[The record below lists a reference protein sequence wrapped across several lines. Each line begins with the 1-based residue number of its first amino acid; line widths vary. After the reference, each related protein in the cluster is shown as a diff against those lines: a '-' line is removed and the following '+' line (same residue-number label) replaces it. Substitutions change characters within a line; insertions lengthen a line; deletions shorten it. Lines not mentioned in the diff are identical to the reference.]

1 MEVKVETLAACKKRL
16 SITLSREE
24 IKAKMDERYAELERE
39 AQVPGFRPGRAPRRL
54 VEKRFHEAVEE
65 ETRIKLIS
73 ESLKKALDEQKLDVL
88 GEPDLDPEKITI
100 PEDGPLTFSLD
111 LEVRP
116 EFEVPD
122 YVGIPVAVEQ
132 PTVGDADVGQA
143 LERLRESHGRLEEV
157 PAGGEA
163 RENDIIT
170 GDVAIQVGDLVVL
183 DRQGARVPVA
193 AIAIEGIRLEKFGEL
208 LAGAKA
214 GETRTTKIT
223 IDETAE
229 KEDLRGKEAEVR
241 VKVNRI
247 ERVALP
253 DDAALLAAADHEDMD
268 ALKRTLRRELE
279 GRSDQV
285 FRERQEEA
293 VQDWLL
299 AQVKLDLP
307 EELAKRHA
315 SSLLQRT
322 VTGLQYRGVPVDEI
336 EKRLEEI
343 RGASTERAG
352 RELKLMFILDAVGKK
367 ENVEA
372 TDAEVDARVRF
383 MAVQQGRRDDR
394 LREEME
400 AEGAL
405 ANLRSQIRDDKVTRL
420 LLEKAKITA
429 LEPAAKPEAAVGE
442 KAEPEAAD
450 EAKPEAGGQKA
461 KSKGGK
467 KKPKPEGEVES
478 T

>member
-1 MEVKVETLAACKKRL
+1 MEVKVEPLAPCKKRL

-24 IKAKMDERYAELERE
+24 IKAKMEERFAELERE

-65 ETRIKLIS
+65 ETRVKLVS
-73 ESLKKALDEQKLDVL
+73 ESLTKALEEQKLDVI
-88 GEPDLDPEKITI
+88 GEPDLDPEKIKM
-100 PEDGPLTFSLD
+100 PEEGPLVFSLD

-116 EFEVPD
+116 EFELPD

-132 PTVGDADVGQA
+132 PTVGDADVARA

-163 RENDIIT
+163 RANDIVT
-170 GDVAIQVGDLVVL
+170 GDVAIRVGDLVVL

-193 AIAIEGIRLEKFGEL
+193 AIAIEGVRLEKFGEL

-214 GETRTTKIT
+214 DETRTTKIT

-253 DDAALLAAADHEDMD
+253 DDAALLAATDHEDMD
-268 ALKRTLRRELE
+268 ALRRTLRRELE

-285 FRERQEEA
+285 YRERQEEA

-299 AQVKLDLP
+299 AQVKIDLP

-315 SSLLQRT
+315 NSLLQRT

-343 RGASTERAG
+343 RGASTERAA
-352 RELKLMFILDAVGKK
+352 RELKLMFILDAIAKK
-367 ENVEA
+367 EKVEA

-405 ANLRSQIRDDKVTRL
+405 ANLRGQIRDDKVTRM
-420 LLEKAKITA
+420 LLEKAKVTA
-429 LEPAAKPEAAVGE
+429 PAAAAEAKPEAAGDE
-442 KAEPEAAD
+442 KA
-450 EAKPEAGGQKA
+450 G
-461 KSKGGK
+461 
-467 KKPKPEGEVES
+467 GEVES

>member
-1 MEVKVETLAACKKRL
+1 MEVKVESLAACKKRL

-24 IKAKMDERYAELERE
+24 IKAKMEERYAELEQE

-65 ETRIKLIS
+65 ETRAKLIS
-73 ESLKKALDEQKLDVL
+73 ESLTKALEEQKLDVI
-88 GEPDLDPEKITI
+88 GEPDLDPEKIEM
-100 PEDGPLTFSLD
+100 PADGPLTFTID

-116 EFEVPD
+116 EFETPD
-122 YVGIPVAVEQ
+122 YIGIPVNVEQ
-132 PTVGDADVGQA
+132 PTVGDAEVAQS

-163 RENDIIT
+163 KDNDIVT
-170 GDVAIQVGDLVVL
+170 GDVAIQAGDVVVL
-183 DRQGARVPVA
+183 DRQSVRMPASAVV
-193 AIAIEGIRLEKFGEL
+193 IEGIRLEKFGEL
-208 LAGAKA
+208 LKGVKA
-214 GETRTTKIT
+214 GETRTTKMT
-223 IDETAE
+223 IDQTAE
-229 KEDLRGKEAEVR
+229 KEDLRGKEVELR

-253 DDAALLAAADHEDMD
+253 DDAAVLKATDHEDMD

-285 FRERQEEA
+285 FRERQENA
-293 VQDWLL
+293 LHGWLMEQ
-299 AQVKLDLP
+299 AKFDLP

-315 SSLLQRT
+315 NSLLQRT
-322 VTGLQYRGVPVDEI
+322 VMGLQYRGVPVDEI

-343 RGASTERAG
+343 RGVSTERAA
-352 RELKLMFILDAVGKK
+352 RELKLMFILDAIAKK
-367 ENVEA
+367 EKIES
-372 TDAEVDARVRF
+372 TDAEVDARIRF

-400 AEGAL
+400 TEGTL

-420 LLEKAKITA
+420 LLEKAKVGA
-429 LEPAAKPEAAVGE
+429 AAPAAEAR
-442 KAEPEAAD
+442 
-450 EAKPEAGGQKA
+450 
-461 KSKGGK
+461 
-467 KKPKPEGEVES
+467 PEGEVEA

>member
-1 MEVKVETLAACKKRL
+1 MEVKVESLAACKKRL

-24 IKAKMDERYAELERE
+24 IKAKMEERYAELEQE

-54 VEKRFHEAVEE
+54 VEKRFHEAVED
-65 ETRIKLIS
+65 ETRIKLIT
-73 ESLKKALDEQKLDVL
+73 ESLTKALEEQKLDVI
-88 GEPDLDPEKITI
+88 GEPDLDPEKIEM
-100 PEDGPLTFSLD
+100 PADGPLTFTID

-116 EFEVPD
+116 EFEAPD
-122 YVGIPVAVEQ
+122 YIGIPVNVEQ
-132 PTVGDADVGQA
+132 PTVGDAEVAQS

-163 RENDIIT
+163 KDNDIVT
-170 GDVAIQVGDLVVL
+170 GDVAIQAGDVVVL
-183 DRQGARVPVA
+183 DRQSVRMPAS
-193 AIAIEGIRLEKFGEL
+193 AIVIEGIRLEKFGEL
-208 LAGAKA
+208 LKGVKA
-214 GETRTTKIT
+214 GETRTTKMT
-223 IDETAE
+223 IDQTAE
-229 KEDLRGKEAEVR
+229 KEDLRGKEVELR

-253 DDAALLAAADHEDMD
+253 DDAAVLKATDHEDMD

-285 FRERQEEA
+285 FRERQENA
-293 VQDWLL
+293 LHGWLMEQ
-299 AQVKLDLP
+299 AKFDLP

-315 SSLLQRT
+315 NSLLQRT
-322 VTGLQYRGVPVDEI
+322 VMGLQYRGVPVDEI

-343 RGASTERAG
+343 RGVSTERAA
-352 RELKLMFILDAVGKK
+352 RELKLMFILDAIAKK
-367 ENVEA
+367 EKVEA

-400 AEGAL
+400 AEGTL
-405 ANLRSQIRDDKVTRL
+405 ANLRSQIRDDKVTRM
-420 LLEKAKITA
+420 LLEKAKVSTTA
-429 LEPAAKPEAAVGE
+429 PASEAKPEAAAE
-442 KAEPEAAD
+442 KPAEAEPD
-450 EAKPEAGGQKA
+450 EAGGEKKA
-461 KSKGGK
+461 
-467 KKPKPEGEVES
+467 KPEGEAEA

>member
-1 MEVKVETLAACKKRL
+1 MEVKVESLAACKKRL

-24 IKAKMDERYAELERE
+24 IKAKMEERYAELEQE

-54 VEKRFHEAVEE
+54 VEKRFHEAVED
-65 ETRIKLIS
+65 ETRIKLIT
-73 ESLKKALDEQKLDVL
+73 ESLTKALEEQKLDVI
-88 GEPDLDPEKITI
+88 GEPDLDPEKIEM
-100 PEDGPLTFSLD
+100 PADGPLTFTID

-116 EFEVPD
+116 EFEAPD
-122 YVGIPVAVEQ
+122 YIGIPVNVEQ
-132 PTVGDADVGQA
+132 PTVGDAEVAQS

-163 RENDIIT
+163 KDNDIVT
-170 GDVAIQVGDLVVL
+170 GDVAIQAGDVVVL
-183 DRQGARVPVA
+183 DRQSVRMPAS
-193 AIAIEGIRLEKFGEL
+193 AIVIEGIRLEKFGEL
-208 LAGAKA
+208 LKGVKA
-214 GETRTTKIT
+214 GETRTTKMT
-223 IDETAE
+223 IDQTAE
-229 KEDLRGKEAEVR
+229 KEDLRGKEVELR

-253 DDAALLAAADHEDMD
+253 DDAAVLKATDHEDMD

-285 FRERQEEA
+285 FRERQENA
-293 VQDWLL
+293 LHGWLMEQ
-299 AQVKLDLP
+299 AKFDLP

-315 SSLLQRT
+315 NSLLQRT
-322 VTGLQYRGVPVDEI
+322 VMGLQYRGVPVDEI

-343 RGASTERAG
+343 RGASTERAA
-352 RELKLMFILDAVGKK
+352 RELKLMFILDAIAKK
-367 ENVEA
+367 EKVEA

-400 AEGAL
+400 AEGTL
-405 ANLRSQIRDDKVTRL
+405 ANLRSQIRDDKVTRM
-420 LLEKAKITA
+420 LLEKAKVSTTA
-429 LEPAAKPEAAVGE
+429 PASEAKPEAAAE
-442 KAEPEAAD
+442 KPAEAEPD
-450 EAKPEAGGQKA
+450 EAGGEKKA
-461 KSKGGK
+461 
-467 KKPKPEGEVES
+467 KPEGEVEA

>member
-24 IKAKMDERYAELERE
+24 IKAKMEERYAELEHE

-65 ETRIKLIS
+65 ETRVKLIS
-73 ESLKKALDEQKLDVL
+73 ESLTKALDEQKLDVI
-88 GEPDLDPEKITI
+88 GEPDLDPEKIEM
-100 PEDGPLTFSLD
+100 PDEGPLTFSID

-116 EFEVPD
+116 EFEAPD
-122 YVGIPVAVEQ
+122 YIGIPVSVEQ
-132 PTVGDADVGQA
+132 PTVGDADVAQA
-143 LERLRESHGRLEEV
+143 LERLRESHGRLDEV

-163 RENDIIT
+163 IDNDIIT
-170 GDVAIQVGDLVVL
+170 GDVAIQAGDAVII
-183 DRQGARVPVA
+183 DRQSARVPVS

-208 LAGAKA
+208 LKGAKA
-214 GETRTTKIT
+214 GETRSTKIT
-223 IDETAE
+223 IDQTAE
-229 KEDLRGKEAEVR
+229 KEDLRGKEAELR

-253 DDAALLAAADHEDMD
+253 DDAAVLKATDHEDMD

-285 FRERQEEA
+285 FRERQENA
-293 VQDWLL
+293 IHGWLME
-299 AQVKLDLP
+299 QVKFDLP

-315 SSLLQRT
+315 SNLLQRT
-322 VTGLQYRGVPVDEI
+322 VTGLQYRGVPVEEL

-343 RGASTERAG
+343 RGASTERAA
-352 RELKLMFILDAVGKK
+352 RELKLMFILDSIAKK
-367 ENVEA
+367 EKIEA
-372 TDAEVDARVRF
+372 TDAELDARVRF

-400 AEGAL
+400 AEGTL
-405 ANLRSQIRDDKVTRL
+405 ANLRSQIRDDKVTRF
-420 LLEKAKITA
+420 LLEKAKISA
-429 LEPAAKPEAAVGE
+429 VAPAAEAAPETSAQAEPEAGGE
-442 KAEPEAAD
+442 KKTRSKGKKKAEPE
-450 EAKPEAGGQKA
+450 G
-461 KSKGGK
+461 
-467 KKPKPEGEVES
+467 EGP
-478 T
+478 

>member
-1 MEVKVETLAACKKRL
+1 MEVKVENLAACKKRL

-24 IKAKMDERYAELERE
+24 IKAKMEERYAELEQE

-65 ETRIKLIS
+65 ETRAKLIS
-73 ESLKKALDEQKLDVL
+73 ESLTKALEEQKLDVI
-88 GEPDLDPEKITI
+88 GEPDLDPEKIEM
-100 PEDGPLTFSLD
+100 PADGPLTFTID

-116 EFEVPD
+116 EFEAPD
-122 YVGIPVAVEQ
+122 YIGIPVSVEQ
-132 PTVGDADVGQA
+132 PTVGDAEVAQA

-163 RENDIIT
+163 KDSDIVT
-170 GDVAIQVGDLVVL
+170 GDVAIQAGDVVVL
-183 DRQGARVPVA
+183 DRQSVRVPVSA
-193 AIAIEGIRLEKFGEL
+193 VVIEGIRLEKFGEL
-208 LAGAKA
+208 LKGVKA
-214 GETRTTKIT
+214 GETRTTKMT
-223 IDETAE
+223 IDQTAE
-229 KEDLRGKEAEVR
+229 KEDLRGKEVELR

-253 DDAALLAAADHEDMD
+253 EDAAVLKATDHEDMD

-285 FRERQEEA
+285 FRERQENA
-293 VQDWLL
+293 LHGWLME
-299 AQVKLDLP
+299 QVKFDLP

-315 SSLLQRT
+315 NSLLQRT
-322 VTGLQYRGVPVDEI
+322 VMGLQYRGVPVEEI

-343 RGASTERAG
+343 RGASTERAA
-352 RELKLMFILDAVGKK
+352 RELKLMFILDAIAKK
-367 ENVEA
+367 EKVEA

-420 LLEKAKITA
+420 LLEKAKISTTA
-429 LEPAAKPEAAVGE
+429 PASEAKPEAAAE
-442 KAEPEAAD
+442 KPAEAEPEAGGEKKAKAKKK
-450 EAKPEAGGQKA
+450 AKPK
-461 KSKGGK
+461 
-467 KKPKPEGEVES
+467 GEVEA

>member
-1 MEVKVETLAACKKRL
+1 MEVKVEPLAPCKKRL

-24 IKAKMDERYAELERE
+24 IKAKMNERYAELERE

-54 VEKRFHEAVEE
+54 VEKRFREAVEE

-73 ESLKKALDEQKLDVL
+73 ESLEKALEEQKLDVL
-88 GEPDLDPEKITI
+88 GEPDLDPEKITM
-100 PEDGPLTFSLD
+100 PEDGPLVFSLD

-116 EFEVPD
+116 EFELPD

-132 PTVGDADVGQA
+132 PTVGDADVARA

-163 RENDIIT
+163 KANDIVT
-170 GDVAIQVGDLVVL
+170 GDVAVQVGDHLVL
-183 DRQGARVPVA
+183 DRQGARVPVS
-193 AIAIEGIRLEKFGEL
+193 AIAIEGVRLEKFGEL

-214 GETRTTKIT
+214 GETRSARIT

-247 ERVALP
+247 ERIVLP
-253 DDAALLAAADHEDMD
+253 DDAALLAAADHEDLD

-285 FRERQEEA
+285 YHERQEEA

-299 AQVKLDLP
+299 AQVRIDLP

-315 SSLLQRT
+315 NNLLQRT
-322 VTGLQYRGVPVDEI
+322 VTGLQYRGVPVDEV

-352 RELKLMFILDAVGKK
+352 RELKLMFILDAIAKK
-367 ENVEA
+367 EKVEA

-400 AEGAL
+400 AGGTL
-405 ANLRSQIRDDKVTRL
+405 ANLRSQIRDDKVMRL
-420 LLEKAKITA
+420 LLEKAKIA
-429 LEPAAKPEAAVGE
+429 APAPAAGAKPAAGGDE
-442 KAEPEAAD
+442 KATE
-450 EAKPEAGGQKA
+450 
-461 KSKGGK
+461 S
-467 KKPKPEGEVES
+467 EGEVES

>member
-1 MEVKVETLAACKKRL
+1 MEVKVESLAACKKRL

-24 IKAKMDERYAELERE
+24 IKAKMEERYAELEQE

-54 VEKRFHEAVEE
+54 VEKRFHEAVED
-65 ETRIKLIS
+65 ETRIKLIT
-73 ESLKKALDEQKLDVL
+73 ESLTKALEEQKLDVI
-88 GEPDLDPEKITI
+88 GEPDLDPEKIEM
-100 PEDGPLTFSLD
+100 PADGPLTFTID

-116 EFEVPD
+116 EFEAPD
-122 YVGIPVAVEQ
+122 YIGIPVNVEQ
-132 PTVGDADVGQA
+132 PTVGDAEVAQS

-163 RENDIIT
+163 KDNDIVT
-170 GDVAIQVGDLVVL
+170 GDVAIQAGDVVVL
-183 DRQGARVPVA
+183 DRQSVRMPAS
-193 AIAIEGIRLEKFGEL
+193 AIVIEGIRLEKFGEL
-208 LAGAKA
+208 LKGVKA
-214 GETRTTKIT
+214 GETRTTKMT
-223 IDETAE
+223 IDQTAE
-229 KEDLRGKEAEVR
+229 KEDLRGKEVELR

-247 ERVALP
+247 ERVAIP
-253 DDAALLAAADHEDMD
+253 DDAAVLKATDHEDMD

-285 FRERQEEA
+285 FRERQENA
-293 VQDWLL
+293 LHGWLMEQ
-299 AQVKLDLP
+299 AKFDLP

-315 SSLLQRT
+315 NSLLQRT
-322 VTGLQYRGVPVDEI
+322 VTGLQYRGVPVEEI

-343 RGASTERAG
+343 RGASTERAA
-352 RELKLMFILDAVGKK
+352 RELKLMFILDAIAKK
-367 ENVEA
+367 EKIEA

-420 LLEKAKITA
+420 LLEKAKIGTTA
-429 LEPAAKPEAAVGE
+429 PAAE
-442 KAEPEAAD
+442 AEPEAGGEKKA
-450 EAKPEAGGQKA
+450 EAT
-461 KSKGGK
+461 
-467 KKPKPEGEVES
+467 PKGEVEA

>member
-1 MEVKVETLAACKKRL
+1 MEVKVESLAACKKRL

-24 IKAKMDERYAELERE
+24 IKAKMEERYAELEQE

-65 ETRIKLIS
+65 ETRAKLIS
-73 ESLKKALDEQKLDVL
+73 ESLTKALEEQKLDVI
-88 GEPDLDPEKITI
+88 GEPDLDPEKIEM
-100 PEDGPLTFSLD
+100 PADGPLTFTID

-116 EFEVPD
+116 EFEAPD
-122 YVGIPVAVEQ
+122 YIGIPVNVEQ
-132 PTVGDADVGQA
+132 PTVGDAEVAQS

-163 RENDIIT
+163 KDNDIVT
-170 GDVAIQVGDLVVL
+170 GDVAIQAGDVVVL
-183 DRQGARVPVA
+183 DRQSVRMPAS
-193 AIAIEGIRLEKFGEL
+193 AIVIEGIRLEKFGEL
-208 LAGAKA
+208 LKGVKA
-214 GETRTTKIT
+214 GETRTTKMT
-223 IDETAE
+223 IDQTAE
-229 KEDLRGKEAEVR
+229 KEDLRGKEVELR

-253 DDAALLAAADHEDMD
+253 DDAAVLKATDHEDMD

-285 FRERQEEA
+285 FRERQENA
-293 VQDWLL
+293 LHGWLMEQ
-299 AQVKLDLP
+299 AKFDLP

-315 SSLLQRT
+315 NSLLQRT
-322 VTGLQYRGVPVDEI
+322 VMGLQYRGVPVDEI

-343 RGASTERAG
+343 RGASTERAA
-352 RELKLMFILDAVGKK
+352 RELKLMFILDAIAKK
-367 ENVEA
+367 EKVEA

-400 AEGAL
+400 AEGTL
-405 ANLRSQIRDDKVTRL
+405 ANLRSQIRDDKVTRM
-420 LLEKAKITA
+420 LLEKAKISTTA
-429 LEPAAKPEAAVGE
+429 PASEAKPEAAAE
-442 KAEPEAAD
+442 KPAEAEPD
-450 EAKPEAGGQKA
+450 EAGGEKKA
-461 KSKGGK
+461 
-467 KKPKPEGEVES
+467 KPEGEVEA

>member
-24 IKAKMDERYAELERE
+24 IKAKMEERYGKLEQE
-39 AQVPGFRPGRAPRRL
+39 AQVPGFRPGHAPRRL

-65 ETRIKLIS
+65 QARAELIS
-73 ESLKKALDEQKLDVL
+73 ESLKKALEEQKLDII
-88 GEPDLDPEKITI
+88 GEPDLDPEKIEM
-100 PEDGPLTFSLD
+100 PADGPLTFSID

-116 EFEVPD
+116 EFTVPD
-122 YVGIPVAVEQ
+122 YVGIPVNVEQ
-132 PTVGDADVGQA
+132 PAIGDAEVAQA
-143 LERLRESHGRLEEV
+143 LERLRESHGRLEDV
-157 PAGGEA
+157 PADGEA
-163 RENDIIT
+163 KENDIIT
-170 GDVAIQVGDLVVL
+170 GDVAMQAGDIVVL
-183 DRQGARVPVA
+183 DRQNARVPVS

-214 GETRTTKIT
+214 GETRSTKIT
-223 IDETAE
+223 IDQTAE
-229 KEDLRGKEAEVR
+229 KEDLRGKEVELR
-241 VKVNRI
+241 VKINRI

-253 DDAALLAAADHEDMD
+253 DDAAVLKATDHEDLD

-279 GRSDQV
+279 GRSEQA
-285 FRERQEEA
+285 FRERQENA
-293 VQDWLL
+293 VHGWLME
-299 AQVKLDLP
+299 QVKFDLP

-315 SSLLQRT
+315 NNLLQRT
-322 VTGLQYRGVPVDEI
+322 VMGLQYRGVPVDEV

-343 RGASTERAG
+343 RSASTERAA
-352 RELKLMFILDAVGKK
+352 RELKLMFILDSIAKK

-400 AEGAL
+400 AEGTL

-420 LLEKAKITA
+420 LMEKAKIGA
-429 LEPAAKPEAAVGE
+429 AAPAAEAR
-442 KAEPEAAD
+442 
-450 EAKPEAGGQKA
+450 
-461 KSKGGK
+461 
-467 KKPKPEGEVES
+467 PEGGVEA

>member
-24 IKAKMDERYAELERE
+24 ITAKMEERYGKLEQE

-65 ETRIKLIS
+65 ETRIELIS
-73 ESLKKALDEQKLDVL
+73 ESLKKALEEQKLDVL
-88 GEPDLDPEKITI
+88 GEPDLDPEKIQM
-100 PEDGPLTFSLD
+100 PPDGPLTFSID

-122 YVGIPVAVEQ
+122 YIGIPVNVEQ
-132 PTVGDADVGQA
+132 PTLGDAEVALA

-163 RENDIIT
+163 KENDIVT
-170 GDVAIQVGDLVVL
+170 GDVAMQAGDVVVL
-183 DRQGARVPVA
+183 DRQNARVPVS

-223 IDETAE
+223 IDQTAE
-229 KEDLRGKEAEVR
+229 KEDLRGKEVELR
-241 VKVNRI
+241 VKVNRL
-247 ERVALP
+247 ERIALP
-253 DDAALLAAADHEDMD
+253 DDATLLTATDHEDMD

-279 GRSDQV
+279 SRSEQT
-285 FRERQEEA
+285 FRERQENA
-293 VQDWLL
+293 VHGWLME
-299 AQVKLDLP
+299 QVKCDLP
-307 EELAKRHA
+307 EELSKRHA
-315 SSLLQRT
+315 NSLLQRT
-322 VTGLQYRGVPVDEI
+322 VMGLQYRGVPVEEV

-343 RGASTERAG
+343 RGASTERAA
-352 RELKLMFILDAVGKK
+352 RELKLMFILDAIAKK
-367 ENVEA
+367 EKIES
-372 TDAEVDARVRF
+372 TDAEVDARIRF

-400 AEGAL
+400 AEGTL
-405 ANLRSQIRDDKVTRL
+405 ANLRSQIRDDKVTRM
-420 LLEKAKITA
+420 LLEKAKIGGA
-429 LEPAAKPEAAVGE
+429 PATPD
-442 KAEPEAAD
+442 P
-450 EAKPEAGGQKA
+450 EAKPEGQ
-461 KSKGGK
+461 
-467 KKPKPEGEVES
+467 VES

>member
-1 MEVKVETLAACKKRL
+1 MEVKVESLAACKKRL

-24 IKAKMDERYAELERE
+24 IKAKMEERYAELEQE

-54 VEKRFHEAVEE
+54 VEKRFHEAVED
-65 ETRIKLIS
+65 ETRIKLIT
-73 ESLKKALDEQKLDVL
+73 ESLTKALEEQKLDVI
-88 GEPDLDPEKITI
+88 GEPDLDPEKIEM
-100 PEDGPLTFSLD
+100 PADGPLTFTID

-116 EFEVPD
+116 EFEAPD
-122 YVGIPVAVEQ
+122 YIGIPVNVEQ
-132 PTVGDADVGQA
+132 PTVGDAEVAQS

-163 RENDIIT
+163 KDNDIVT
-170 GDVAIQVGDLVVL
+170 GDVAIQAGDVVVL
-183 DRQGARVPVA
+183 DRQSVRMPAS
-193 AIAIEGIRLEKFGEL
+193 AIVIEGIRLEKFGEL
-208 LAGAKA
+208 LKGVKA
-214 GETRTTKIT
+214 GETRTTKMT
-223 IDETAE
+223 IDQTAE
-229 KEDLRGKEAEVR
+229 KEDLRGKEVELR

-253 DDAALLAAADHEDMD
+253 DDAAVLKATDHEDMD

-285 FRERQEEA
+285 FRERQENA
-293 VQDWLL
+293 LHGWLMEQ
-299 AQVKLDLP
+299 AKFDLP

-315 SSLLQRT
+315 NSLLQRT
-322 VTGLQYRGVPVDEI
+322 VMGLQYRGVPVDEI

-343 RGASTERAG
+343 RGASTERAA
-352 RELKLMFILDAVGKK
+352 RELKLMFILDAIAKK
-367 ENVEA
+367 EKVEA

-420 LLEKAKITA
+420 LLEKAKISTTA
-429 LEPAAKPEAAVGE
+429 PAS
-442 KAEPEAAD
+442 
-450 EAKPEAGGQKA
+450 EAKPK
-461 KSKGGK
+461 
-467 KKPKPEGEVES
+467 GEVE
-478 T
+478 TT

>member
-1 MEVKVETLAACKKRL
+1 MEVKVESLAACKKRL

-24 IKAKMDERYAELERE
+24 IKAKMEERYTELEQE

-65 ETRIKLIS
+65 ETRAKLIS
-73 ESLKKALDEQKLDVL
+73 ESLTKALEEQKLDVI
-88 GEPDLDPEKITI
+88 GEPDLDPEKIEM
-100 PEDGPLTFSLD
+100 PADGPLTFTID

-116 EFEVPD
+116 EFETPD
-122 YVGIPVAVEQ
+122 YIGIPVNVEQ
-132 PTVGDADVGQA
+132 PTVGDVEVAQS

-163 RENDIIT
+163 KDNDIVT
-170 GDVAIQVGDLVVL
+170 GDVAIQAGDVVVL
-183 DRQGARVPVA
+183 DRQSARMPVSA
-193 AIAIEGIRLEKFGEL
+193 VAIEGIRLEKFGEL
-208 LAGAKA
+208 LKGVKA
-214 GETRTTKIT
+214 GETRTTKMT
-223 IDETAE
+223 IDQTAE
-229 KEDLRGKEAEVR
+229 KEDLRGKEVELR

-253 DDAALLAAADHEDMD
+253 DDAAVLKATDHEDMD

-285 FRERQEEA
+285 FRERQENA
-293 VQDWLL
+293 LHGWLMEQ
-299 AQVKLDLP
+299 AKFDLP

-315 SSLLQRT
+315 NSLLQRT
-322 VTGLQYRGVPVDEI
+322 VMGLQYRGVPVDEI

-343 RGASTERAG
+343 RGVSTERAA
-352 RELKLMFILDAVGKK
+352 RELKLMFILDAIAKK
-367 ENVEA
+367 EKVEA

-400 AEGAL
+400 AEGTL
-405 ANLRSQIRDDKVTRL
+405 ANLRSQIRDDKVTRM
-420 LLEKAKITA
+420 LLEKAKISTTA
-429 LEPAAKPEAAVGE
+429 PASEA
-442 KAEPEAAD
+442 
-450 EAKPEAGGQKA
+450 
-461 KSKGGK
+461 
-467 KKPKPEGEVES
+467 KPEGEVEA

>member
-1 MEVKVETLAACKKRL
+1 MEVKVESLAACKKRL

-24 IKAKMDERYAELERE
+24 IKAKMEERYAELEQE

-54 VEKRFHEAVEE
+54 VEKRFHEAVED
-65 ETRIKLIS
+65 ETRIKLIT
-73 ESLKKALDEQKLDVL
+73 ESLTKALEEQKLDVI
-88 GEPDLDPEKITI
+88 GEPDLDPEKIEM
-100 PEDGPLTFSLD
+100 PADGPLTFTID

-116 EFEVPD
+116 EFEAPD
-122 YVGIPVAVEQ
+122 YIGIPVNVEQ
-132 PTVGDADVGQA
+132 PTVGDAEVAQS

-163 RENDIIT
+163 KDNDIVT
-170 GDVAIQVGDLVVL
+170 GDVAIQAGDVVVL
-183 DRQGARVPVA
+183 DRQSVRMPAS
-193 AIAIEGIRLEKFGEL
+193 AIVIEGIRLEKFGEL
-208 LAGAKA
+208 LKGVKA
-214 GETRTTKIT
+214 GETRTTKMT
-223 IDETAE
+223 IDQTAE
-229 KEDLRGKEAEVR
+229 KEDLRGKEVELR

-253 DDAALLAAADHEDMD
+253 DDAAVLKATDHEDMD

-285 FRERQEEA
+285 FRERQENA
-293 VQDWLL
+293 LHGWLMEQ
-299 AQVKLDLP
+299 AKFDLP

-315 SSLLQRT
+315 NSLLQRT
-322 VTGLQYRGVPVDEI
+322 VMGLQYRGVPVDEI

-343 RGASTERAG
+343 RGASTERAA
-352 RELKLMFILDAVGKK
+352 RELKLMFILDAIAKK
-367 ENVEA
+367 EKVEA

-400 AEGAL
+400 AEGTL
-405 ANLRSQIRDDKVTRL
+405 ANLRSQIRDDKVTRM
-420 LLEKAKITA
+420 LLEKAKVSTTA
-429 LEPAAKPEAAVGE
+429 PASEAKPEAAAE
-442 KAEPEAAD
+442 KPAEAEPD
-450 EAKPEAGGQKA
+450 EAGGEKKA
-461 KSKGGK
+461 
-467 KKPKPEGEVES
+467 KPEGEAEA